1 MYTENC
7 TYILSRNGHKV
18 EITLKVE
25 IPAKRVIFLIS
36 LNFQTHLDPLVQK
49 TVLELYVIML
59 ILRDFNF
66 VGFFKFVS
74 ISGYV

>member
-1 MYTENC
+1 MDK
-7 TYILSRNGHKV
+7 KV

-25 IPAKRVIFLIS
+25 IPVKRVLFLMY
-36 LNFQTHLDPLVQK
+36 LDFQIYLDIHVRE
-49 TVLELYVIML
+49 TVLDIYVIML

-74 ISGYV
+74 ITG